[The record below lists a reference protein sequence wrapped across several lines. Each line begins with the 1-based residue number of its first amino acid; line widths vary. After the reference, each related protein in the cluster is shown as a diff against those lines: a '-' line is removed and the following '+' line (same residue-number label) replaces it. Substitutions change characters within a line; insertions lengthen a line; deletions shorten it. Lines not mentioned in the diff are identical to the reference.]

1 MQRRV
6 RLPGVSLAIVVGLM
20 ACEKNQTSSPPELP
34 RVTFDDDVAPILQTH
49 CAECHMPGLPGA
61 EATGFLVD
69 SYASV
74 MDEGHYGRVVDPGSA
89 QTSALYN
96 LVAGKDHITVSM
108 PQGKDSLSAEEVET
122 IRVWIDT
129 GAVEK

>member
-6 RLPGVSLAIVVGLM
+6 RLLGVSLAIMAGLA
-20 ACEKNQTSSPPELP
+20 ACEKPDTEVPPVLP
-34 RVTFDDDVAPILQTH
+34 KVTYVDDVAPILQTH
-49 CAECHMPGLPGA
+49 CAECHMPGMQGA

-74 MDEGHYGRVVDPGSA
+74 MNESHYGRVVDPGSA
-89 QTSALYN
+89 QTSSLYN
-96 LVAGKDHITVSM
+96 LIAGKQHITVSM
-108 PQGKDSLSAEEVET
+108 PVDKDPLSSGEIEL
-122 IRVWIDT
+122 IRVWIDG